1 MDGVTFDYESPIAF
15 NAPERGYYTAL
26 VAETTTALHAAV
38 HGSQVSVCAAWS
50 PDDIDGRAYDY
61 TGLAAGSDFLYMMVY
76 DTRRWEARQPQRERE
91 RESCNRF
98 DTMVG
103 S

>member
-61 TGLAAGSDFLYMMVY
+61 TGLAAGSDFLYMMC
-76 DTRRWEARQPQRERE
+76 TTLAGGRLANHRERE
-91 RESCNRF
+91 RERAVIDSIPW
-98 DTMVG
+98 
-103 S
+103 